1 MATLK
6 DIAILAGVSQG
17 TVSNVLNG
25 RGNVSSKKIKL
36 VESAAAQLGYTVNE
50 RAKLLR
56 KGSSN
61 ILALVMPNTAVKR
74 YNDIYLGFR
83 HSAEEHEYTVS
94 LYLTDDVPDTEAEI
108 ISKLRSDMVAGVAV
122 ISCLDAPLQAYTEAG
137 FSKKEL
143 LFLERGYDKD
153 CSYLGFDYLKAGTVL
168 AKKVVSK
175 FKNIL
180 VLTENPSFYNGHQFI
195 SGFKSAVKDSFS
207 GKISYS
213 EVSISHCEKDVV
225 EHLSASDDPD
235 CICTD
240 SFVIAEAV
248 AALRSSFSPALNNL
262 PIYTA
267 SPVKLLPDR
276 LYKKYE
282 FDYHRLGNEAADGL
296 IGTLMNDSASP
307 FHRILDNT
315 GFREWDPIALKTN
328 DRSPLNLLM
337 LNGPEAAA
345 VKHLS
350 RLYTEMTGI
359 PICASVYSY
368 DEIFDILSCT
378 DGNAFD
384 ILRIDTT
391 FLSWFAKK
399 VLVPL
404 DEMDNKIGNLLPNFL
419 DGVAERYSLIDGR
432 MYALPFSPS
441 VQILY
446 YRKDLFNSTVLKR
459 LYYEAYK
466 SELAPPQ
473 TFTEFNRIAAFFTK
487 KLNPGSP
494 VEFGTSLTL
503 GSIGVAG
510 SEFMARLLEKR
521 RNLYDENGEVCLNGE
536 DGLRALSN
544 LIGLKEC
551 APVHLN
557 AWWTDTARDFAEGKL
572 AMAILY
578 SNYASDLLGNIISSK
593 DKIGYT
599 LVPGHN
605 PILGGASLGVSKG
618 STKKEQALNFIKWLC
633 SETISAASTV
643 LGGVSPCKAA
653 YNNYELLDTFPWLGL
668 AGESF
673 SIADGYRQPPDDL
686 EPFNERQFLSIIGM
700 AVKNAYNGIQSPQ
713 AALDWAQEQ
722 YLHYWHPKS
731 QK

>member
-6 DIAILAGVSQG
+6 DIANLAGVSQG

-61 ILALVMPNTAVKR
+61 ILALVMPNTGNKR

-83 HSAEEHEYTVS
+83 RSAEEHEYTVS
-94 LYLTDDVPDTEAEI
+94 LYLTDDIPDIETGI
-108 ISKLRSDMVAGVAV
+108 ISKLKSDMVAGVAV
-122 ISCLDAPLQAYTEAG
+122 ISCLDKPMQAYTEAG
-137 FSKKEL
+137 FSPKDL
-143 LFLERGYDKD
+143 LFLERGYDEG
-153 CSYLGFDYLKAGTVL
+153 SNYLGFDYSKAGSAL
-168 AKKVVSK
+168 AEKVTAKYSK
-175 FKNIL
+175 IL
-180 VLTENPSFYNGHQFI
+180 VLTESPSFYNGKQFI
-195 SGFKSAVKDSFS
+195 SNFKSAVKDSFS
-207 GKISYS
+207 GKIIYS
-213 EVSISHCEKDVV
+213 KVHSNQCEKDVI
-225 EHLSASDDPD
+225 EHLSSSDDFD
-235 CICTD
+235 CMCTD
-240 SFVIAEAV
+240 SFLIAEAIG
-248 AALRSSFSPALNNL
+248 ALRSSFSPALNSL

-282 FDYHRLGNEAADGL
+282 FDYHRLGNQAADSL
-296 IGTLMNDSASP
+296 IDSLSNESSP
-307 FHRILDNT
+307 IFHRTLENT
-315 GFREWDPIALKTN
+315 GFREWTPALLNTK
-328 DRSPLNLLM
+328 DRSALNLLM
-337 LNGPEAAA
+337 LNGPEAVA

-350 RLYTEMTGI
+350 KLYTEMTGI

-368 DEIFDILSCT
+368 DEIFDILSCAG
-378 DGNAFD
+378 GNAFD

-399 VLVPL
+399 VLIPL
-404 DEMDNKIGNLLPNFL
+404 DEMDKNIGDLLPNFL
-419 DGVAERYSLIDGR
+419 DGVAGRYSLIDGR

-459 LYYEAYK
+459 LYYEEYK
-466 SELAPPQ
+466 CELAPPQ
-473 TFTEFNRIAAFFTK
+473 TFKEFNRIAAFFTK
-487 KLNPGSP
+487 EFNPNSP
-494 VEFGTSLTL
+494 VEYGTSLTL

-521 RNLYDENGEVCLNGE
+521 RNLYDDNGEVRLNGE

-551 APVHLN
+551 APAN
-557 AWWTDTARDFAEGKL
+557 AWWTDTAKDFAEGRL

-578 SNYASDLLGNIISSK
+578 SNYASDLLGSIVSSK

-605 PILGGASLGVSKG
+605 PVLGGASLGVSKL

-633 SETISAASTV
+633 SETISAASTI

-653 YNNYELLDTFPWLGL
+653 YNNYELLDAFPWMRLT
-668 AGESF
+668 GESF
-673 SIADGYRQPPDDL
+673 SIADGYRQPPDDP

-713 AALDWAQEQ
+713 VALDWAQEQ
-722 YLHYWHPKS
+722 YMHYWPPKN
-731 QK
+731 K